1 MRRTPPCPRFPTV
14 GRMTEA
20 APEPDRDPA
29 RVVVVG
35 GGISGLAA
43 AYVLSRAAPQARV
56 TVLEGSPRI
65 GGKLRVS
72 EVAGLPVDEGAEAML
87 NRRPEAVDLA
97 RAVGLGDDL
106 THPDTTSA
114 AVWTR
119 GAVRPLPPTLMG
131 VPTDLPALARSGI
144 VSRRGLARARLDRV
158 LPATAVGSDMAA
170 GRLVARRLGPE
181 VNDRLLEPLLG
192 GVYAGH
198 ARELSLRAAVPQ
210 VAALLDQDRS
220 LLAAAAAARARS
232 STDDRPVF
240 AGIRGGVGRLPA
252 AVAEASGAE
261 VRTHAMVRE
270 IRRHGRGWRLVA
282 GPTRAPETL
291 DADAVVLAVPAAPA
305 ARLLKPFAAQTA
317 ARLAEIDYASVA
329 VVTFAFARHKV
340 GESFTGSGFL
350 VPPVDGRAVKAATYS
365 SSKWGW
371 LAAAD
376 ESLVVV
382 RTSLGRYREERDL
395 QRDDVDL
402 AATAL
407 ADLRSATGVQSAPVD
422 SRVTRWGGGLPQY
435 TVGHLDRV
443 AAVRSGVEAMPGL
456 AVCGAAYDGL
466 GIPACISSAEKAVT
480 QVLADLRRRG
490 RIAV

>member
-1 MRRTPPCPRFPTV
+1 
-14 GRMTEA
+14 MTDA
-20 APEPDRDPA
+20 APEPGADAGPPH
-29 RVVVVG
+29 VVVVG

-43 AYVLSRAAPQARV
+43 AYHLSRRSPHTAV
-56 TVLEGSPRI
+56 TVLEGAPLI

-72 EVAGLPVDEGAEAML
+72 EVAGVPVDEGAEAML

-119 GAVRPLPPTLMG
+119 DAIRPLPPTLMG
-131 VPTDLPALARSGI
+131 VPTDLAALARSGI
-144 VSRRGLARARLDRV
+144 VSRRGIARARLDRV
-158 LPATAVGSDMAA
+158 LPATDVGSDMAA
-170 GRLVARRLGPE
+170 GRLVARRLGAE
-181 VNDRLLEPLLG
+181 VSDRLLEPLLG

-210 VAALLDQDRS
+210 VAALAGRHRS
-220 LLAAAAAARARS
+220 LLAAAAATRAQA
-232 STDDRPVF
+232 STDQRPVF

-252 AVAEASGAE
+252 AVADASGARL
-261 VRTHAMVRE
+261 RTNAMVRE
-270 IRRHGRGWRLVA
+270 LHRREHGWRLVT

-291 DADAVVLAVPAAPA
+291 DADAVVLAVPTAPA
-305 ARLLKPFAAQTA
+305 SRLLRPFAARTA
-317 ARLAEIDYASVA
+317 RLLAEIDYASVA
-329 VVTFAFARHKV
+329 VVTFAFAREKV
-340 GESFTGSGFL
+340 GRSFTGSGFL

-395 QRDDVDL
+395 QLDDVDL

-407 ADLRSATGVQSAPVD
+407 ADLRAATAVDSAPVGT
-422 SRVTRWGGGLPQY
+422 RVTRWGGGLPQY

-443 AAVRSGVEAMPGL
+443 AGIRSGVASLPGL

-466 GIPACISSAEKAVT
+466 GIPACVASAESAVT

-490 RIAV
+490 RITV

>member
-1 MRRTPPCPRFPTV
+1 
-14 GRMTEA
+14 MTEA
-20 APEPDRDPA
+20 APEPGADAGPPH
-29 RVVVVG
+29 VVVVG

-43 AYVLSRAAPQARV
+43 AYHLRRQAPHTTV

-65 GGKLRVS
+65 GGKLQVS
-72 EVAGLPVDEGAEAML
+72 EVAGVPVDEGAEAML

-119 GAVRPLPPTLMG
+119 DAIRPLPPTLMG
-131 VPTDLPALARSGI
+131 VPTDLAALARSGI
-144 VSRRGLARARLDRV
+144 VSRRGIARARLDRV
-158 LPATAVGSDMAA
+158 LPATEVGADMAA
-170 GRLVARRLGPE
+170 GGLVARRLGAE

-210 VAALLDQDRS
+210 VAALVDRHRS
-220 LLAAAAAARARS
+220 LLAAAAAARAQA
-232 STDDRPVF
+232 STDERPVF

-252 AVAEASGAE
+252 AVAEASGARL
-261 VRTHAMVRE
+261 RTNAMVRE
-270 IRRHGRGWRLVA
+270 LHRHDRGWRLVT

-291 DADAVVLAVPAAPA
+291 DADAVVLAVPTAPA
-305 ARLLKPFAAQTA
+305 SRLLKPFAAQTA
-317 ARLAEIDYASVA
+317 GRLAEVDYASVA
-329 VVTFAFARHKV
+329 VVTFAFPRDKV
-340 GESFTGSGFL
+340 GDSFTGSGFL

-371 LAAAD
+371 LSTAD
-376 ESLVVV
+376 PSLVVV

-395 QRDDVDL
+395 QLDDVDL

-407 ADLRSATGVQSAPVD
+407 ADLRAATGIDSAPVGT
-422 SRVTRWGGGLPQY
+422 RVTRWGGGLPQY

-443 AAVRSGVEAMPGL
+443 AAIRSGVEALPGL

-466 GIPACISSAEKAVT
+466 GVPACIASAESAVT
-480 QVLADLRRRG
+480 HVLADLRRRG
-490 RIAV
+490 RITV

>member
-1 MRRTPPCPRFPTV
+1 VRGAGIHTV
-14 GRMTEA
+14 GDMTEA
-20 APEPDRDPA
+20 GAQPDSSDA
-29 RVVVVG
+29 AHVVVVG

-43 AYVLSRAAPQARV
+43 AYHLSRRSPQARV
-56 TVLEGSPRI
+56 TVLEGSPQV

-72 EVAGLPVDEGAEAML
+72 DVAGVPVDEGAEAML

-114 AVWTR
+114 AVWTG
-119 GAVRPLPPTLMG
+119 GAIRPLPPTLMG
-131 VPTDLPALARSGI
+131 VPTDLAALARSGI

-158 LPATAVGSDMAA
+158 LPATEIGRDMAA
-170 GRLVARRLGPE
+170 GLLVARRLGSE

-210 VAALLDQDRS
+210 VAALVDRHRS
-220 LLAAAAAARARS
+220 LLGAAAQARTEA
-232 STDDRPVF
+232 STDERPVF
-240 AGIRGGVGRLPA
+240 AGIRGGVGRLPD
-252 AVAEASGAE
+252 AVARASGAQ

-270 IRRHGRGWRLVA
+270 LQRRDRGWRLVV
-282 GPTRAPETL
+282 GPTRAPEVL

-305 ARLLKPFAAQTA
+305 SRLLRPFAEHTA
-317 ARLAEIDYASVA
+317 GRLGEIDYASVA
-329 VVTFAFARHKV
+329 VVTFAFPRQKV
-340 GESFTGSGFL
+340 GDAFTGSGFL
-350 VPPVDGRAVKAATYS
+350 VPPVDGRSVKAATYS
-365 SSKWGW
+365 SGKWGW
-371 LAAAD
+371 LSAAD
-376 ESLVVV
+376 QSVVVV

-407 ADLRSATGVQSAPVD
+407 ADLRAATGVQSAPVD
-422 SRVTRWGGGLPQY
+422 TRVTRWGGALPQY

-443 AAVRSGVEAMPGL
+443 AAVRSGVAAVPGL
-456 AVCGAAYDGL
+456 ALCGAAYDGL
-466 GIPACISSAEKAVT
+466 GIPACIASAEAAVG
-480 QVLADLRRRG
+480 QVLTDLRRRG
-490 RIAV
+490 RTTV